1 MDKDEQKNKL
11 VKVESRPLEIQ
22 PAPKQ
27 PGKFGNLRINK
38 IGKLTLNVFV
48 EPIKKHYHKHY
59 RENKF
64 LLITDITLALI
75 VIILSAVL
83 LNIFIFSRYKK
94 VNLIDLKVA
103 SVPVDLINGQITK
116 FDITYT
122 NTTNDPLE
130 DLVMVI
136 KTPASLHRAEFSLP
150 DFDLKT
156 NSLKIGE
163 LAPRAFGQLE
173 IKGLLL
179 GNFDEKQEFL
189 TVINYKNKY
198 GQTRQ
203 EFFSQEF
210 HLKDSVLKTTIDLP
224 TKIIAT
230 NPFAVRI
237 GLKNNSELNFDK
249 LKIGLIWPENF
260 SLKNTDLGEPLSDQT
275 YLIGKFKAGQENSY
289 TFNGKIY
296 DEKTKNLNFQAKIW
310 ADYDQ
315 AEYLF
320 SEVQNTAPLSL
331 AKLDLSFINT
341 EENLAL
347 SPGAKTIYTLHYK
360 NNENYALAN
369 VEMGLNLNG
378 DYIEGPNHISLN
390 QNNYKQL
397 AKIEPG
403 QEGSLTVEVKT
414 KSSIEFKN
422 YQENGFQIEARI
434 FASYDDSVEK
444 NRLTIESS
452 PFETKINSALTLN
465 TQGIFYTPQGD
476 QIGVGSVP
484 PKVGEYTSYW
494 AIIRIN
500 NTNNKITNLKV
511 TATVPDN
518 IEFTNIYNVTDGNQ
532 ISYDEKSRQIEWQV
546 DNISAFAGIF
556 VPAPEARIQLAI
568 TPTSDMVGKSPFILT
583 NISATATDSATKS
596 FLSASGKD
604 ISIAIFPDESLN
616 KVVE

>member
-11 VKVESRPLEIQ
+11 VKVEGRPLEVQ
-22 PAPKQ
+22 PAQKQ
-27 PGKFGNLRINK
+27 PNKIGNLRINK
-38 IGKLTLNVFV
+38 IGKFTLNVFV
-48 EPIKKHYHKHY
+48 EPVKKRYQKHY
-59 RENKF
+59 RENIF

-75 VIILSAVL
+75 VIILAAVL
-83 LNIFIFSRYKK
+83 LNIFVFSRYKK

-103 SVPVDLINGQITK
+103 SVPVDLINGQTTK
-116 FDITYT
+116 FNITCA

-130 DLVMVI
+130 DLILVI
-136 KTPASLHRAEFSLP
+136 KTPASLHNAEFSPP
-150 DFDLKT
+150 DFDQKT

-163 LAPRAFGQLE
+163 LAAKAFGQFE
-173 IKGLLL
+173 IKGMLL

-210 HLKDSVLKTTIDLP
+210 QLKDSVLKTTIDLP
-224 TKIIAT
+224 AKIIAT
-230 NPFAVRI
+230 NPFTVKI
-237 GLKNNSELNFDK
+237 GLKNNSELNLDK
-249 LKIGLIWPENF
+249 LKISMIWPENF
-260 SLKNTDLGEPLSDQT
+260 SLKNTDLGEPLNDQT
-275 YLIGKFKAGQENSY
+275 YLVGKFKAGQENFY
-289 TFNGKIY
+289 IFNGKIY
-296 DEKTKNLNFQAKIW
+296 GEKIKDLNFQTKIW

-320 SEVQNTAPLSL
+320 SEVQNTAPLAFS
-331 AKLDLSFINT
+331 KLELSFIET
-341 EENLAL
+341 EKNLSL

-360 NNENYALAN
+360 NNESYALGN
-369 VEMGLNLNG
+369 VELGLNLNG
-378 DYIEGPNHISLN
+378 EYVAGPNHLSLN
-390 QNNYKQL
+390 QNDYNKL

-403 QEGSLTVEVKT
+403 QENSLPIEVTT
-414 KSSIEFKN
+414 KNSIEFKN

-444 NRLTIESS
+444 NRLTIENS
-452 PFETKINSALTLN
+452 PFYTKINSTLALN

-500 NTNNKITNLKV
+500 NTVNKITNLKV
-511 TATVPDN
+511 TAAIPAG

-532 ISYDEKSRQIEWQV
+532 ISYSEKTRQIEWQV
-546 DNISAFAGIF
+546 DSITAFAGIF
-556 VPAPEARIQLAI
+556 VPAPEARIQLAL
-568 TPTSDMVGKSPFILT
+568 TPTKDQVGKSPLLLT
-583 NISATATDSATKS
+583 NISATATDSETKS
-596 FLSASGKD
+596 FLSANGKN
-604 ISIAIFPDESLN
+604 ISISIFPDESLN
-616 KVVE
+616 RVIE